1 MSQQDEV
8 TGEGKSKESG
18 GLFGGVRKLL
28 GTTKEKVSGTTDM
41 VTGKKL
47 RQQLED
53 FTDVVST
60 AVIGVHR
67 DQQAARE
74 LLAQVQQAQDEMQ
87 ETLAQVQESLV
98 RLERRSTSPWWMF
111 WRWRWI

>member
-1 MSQQDEV
+1 MSQEDEV
-8 TGEGKSKESG
+8 TRKDESQESE
-18 GLFGGVRKLL
+18 GLFGGIRKLL
-28 GTTKEKVSGTTDM
+28 GTTKEKVSGTADM

-47 RQQLED
+47 QQQLED

-60 AVIGVHR
+60 EVIGVHR
-67 DQQAARE
+67 DQQAVRE

-98 RLERRSTSPWWMF
+98 RLERHSTSPWWMF